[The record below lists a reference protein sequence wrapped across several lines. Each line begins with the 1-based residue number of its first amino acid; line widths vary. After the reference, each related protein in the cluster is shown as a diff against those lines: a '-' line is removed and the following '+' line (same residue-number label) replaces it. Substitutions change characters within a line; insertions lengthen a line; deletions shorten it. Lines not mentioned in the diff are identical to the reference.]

1 MLMLAIAFMMVKLP
15 SPPMNTTLRTAVRAL
30 AALDLAAARATQR
43 GNDALAIELEHA
55 RCAGWFAA
63 RALGCDANELEY
75 LTTRLVRVAQALERQ
90 ALRLAPAANDVAQL
104 AA

>member
-1 MLMLAIAFMMVKLP
+1 MLSSHAM
-15 SPPMNTTLRTAVRAL
+15 SNTLRTAVRAL
-30 AALDLAAARATQR
+30 AALDIATARAVAT
-43 GNDALAIELEHA
+43 GNEVHACELEHA